1 MKRLPNLI
9 ITSGDPAGI
18 GLDLC
23 VMLAFKKFLANI
35 TIIGNKDAILS
46 RASKL
51 KKNIKISTK
60 LGSHLGNGELK
71 IINLN
76 YKNPVISGQLDKSNS
91 LQQLKGLRNSIE
103 LCLDKK
109 FDALIKKKANEV
121 NQNVKLEFNKTKI
134 HLNLIELNLEVK
146 LNEPRIIIKDKKIN
160 LSKLN
165 LFLSIKSFFSSN

>member
-35 TIIGNKDAILS
+35 MIVGNKDAILS

-71 IINLN
+71 IINLDF
-76 YKNPVISGQLDKSNS
+76 KNPVVAGQPDRKS
-91 LQQLKGLRNSIE
+91 
-103 LCLDKK
+103 
-109 FDALIKKKANEV
+109 V
-121 NQNVKLEFNKTKI
+121 V
-134 HLNLIELNLEVK
+134 
-146 LNEPRIIIKDKKIN
+146 
-160 LSKLN
+160 
-165 LFLSIKSFFSSN
+165 

>member
-23 VMLAFKKFLANI
+23 VMLAFKKFQANI
-35 TIIGNKDAILS
+35 TIIGNKDGILL
-46 RASKL
+46 RAKQL
-51 KKNIKISTK
+51 KKNINFSEKMV
-60 LGSHLGNGELK
+60 SHLGNGELK

-91 LQQLKGLRNSIE
+91 LQQLKGLRKSIE

-109 FDALIKKKANEV
+109 FDALITLPIHKKILSSKKK
-121 NQNVKLEFNKTKI
+121 
-134 HLNLIELNLEVK
+134 
-146 LNEPRIIIKDKKIN
+146 
-160 LSKLN
+160 
-165 LFLSIKSFFSSN
+165 